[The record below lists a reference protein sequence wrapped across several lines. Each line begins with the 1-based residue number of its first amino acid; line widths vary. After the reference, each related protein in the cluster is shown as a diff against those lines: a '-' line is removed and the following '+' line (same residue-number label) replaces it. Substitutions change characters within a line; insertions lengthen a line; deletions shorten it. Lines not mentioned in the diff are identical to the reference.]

1 MVLLLLILQLCQAAA
16 MTNIDLTSMNGKR
29 GELLMVA
36 EKDDVADNVVDGSRF
51 TGNAFWREKE
61 KEQVLADA

>member
-1 MVLLLLILQLCQAAA
+1 